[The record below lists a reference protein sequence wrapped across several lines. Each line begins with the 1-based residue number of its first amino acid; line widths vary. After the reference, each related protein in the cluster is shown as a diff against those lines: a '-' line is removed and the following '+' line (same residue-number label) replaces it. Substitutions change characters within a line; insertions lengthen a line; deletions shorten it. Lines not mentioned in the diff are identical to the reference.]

1 MKRALWG
8 LVGLLGLVVAVVAAA
23 QSAEGAAAAA
33 VSGPDA
39 NGAYALNLKRPWV
52 KGDVYGLSVDLTLHA
67 EGGSGKDVEFWSP
80 RHKDQHVLFS
90 GKVRVVD
97 VNGNGDGTTLVTK
110 VEKAS
115 VAEKEK
121 TRTLKV
127 EGADLGVSFLQGQV
141 NFSLLDG
148 QAIPPEDLAVL
159 KLVFPPPKDVSEA
172 DYMSPG
178 APVRPGQLWSMRTDL
193 LAKALAPLSPKGA
206 AASPAVT
213 EGTVQFQGLESI
225 EGVEYFHLI
234 AKWTF
239 RTGDTDRFTGSNV
252 TQVKEDLFL
261 PRDPASRAT
270 RSTTEVNGRVNGRV
284 RNEENQLLEVKG
296 LTKLSRKVII
306 TAG

>member
-1 MKRALWG
+1 MRRALWG
-8 LVGLLGLVVAVVAAA
+8 VVGLVVAMAASA
-23 QSAEGAAAAA
+23 QSADKPAAPA
-33 VSGPDA
+33 VQGPDA
-39 NGAYALNLKRPWV
+39 AGAYTINLKRPWV

-80 RHKDQHVLFS
+80 QHKDQHVLFS

-97 VNGNGDGTTLVTK
+97 VNANGDGTTLVAK

-121 TRTLKV
+121 TRALKV

-148 QAIPPEDLAVL
+148 QAIPPGDLAIL
-159 KLVFPPPKDVSEA
+159 KLLFPPPKDVSEA

-178 APVRPGQLWSMRTDL
+178 GPVRPGELWSMRTEL
-193 LAKALAPLSPKGA
+193 LAKALAPLAPKGA
-206 AASPAVT
+206 MAPPAVT
-213 EGTVQFQGLESI
+213 EGTVQFQALESI
-225 EGVEYFHLI
+225 DGVEYFHLT

-239 RTGDTDRFTGSNV
+239 KTGDTDRFTGSNV

-261 PRDPASRAT
+261 PKDPASRAT

-296 LTKLSRKVII
+296 LTKLTRKVII
-306 TAG
+306 TTG